1 MAIQKILNAILYGVA
16 ADTKP
21 TTYANNTL
29 FFEQD
34 TGTIFRW
41 NSGGSS
47 WDILV
52 GASKTETL
60 TNKTIAAGSNTI
72 TGIVD
77 ANIGTHTTTKI
88 TTSSKSLLNSAIVYN
103 DQANTYGDFDQ
114 TIRSARLKVANP
126 ANTFNYVVTGSAI
139 AADRTL
145 TLPLLTGADQVTTD
159 AFTTTLTNKTVN
171 ATNNTIT
178 DTSQATGDILRNN
191 GSKFV
196 RLARGSANQVLQTN
210 SGGTDIAWATISSYT
225 EAKNTSTQSQTVGT
239 NTTFT
244 IAHGLT
250 GTPTWYEVE
259 PAAVDAVGMFYLT
272 IDATNIT
279 VNYTFPPPTGTSNMI
294 FNWRAAQ

>member
-1 MAIQKILNAILYGVA
+1 MAIQKILNSILYGVA

-77 ANIGTHTTTKI
+77 ANIGTHTTSKI
-88 TTSSKSLLNSAIVYN
+88 TTNSKSLLNSAIVYN
-103 DQANTYGDFDQ
+103 DQANVYGDFDQ

-139 AADRTL
+139 AADRAL

-171 ATNNTIT
+171 ASNNTIT

-225 EAKNTSTQSQTVGT
+225 EAKGTATKSGDASTTA
-239 NTTFT
+239 FT
-244 IAHGLT
+244 IAHTIT
-250 GTPTWYEVE
+250 GTPTYYTVIPTSIEADS
-259 PAAVDAVGMFYLT
+259 PYYLS

-279 VNYTFPPPTGTSNMI
+279 LTYNFAPPTGTSNLTYV
-294 FNWRAAQ
+294 FRAAL

>member
-1 MAIQKILNAILYGVA
+1 VAIQKILNSILYGA
-16 ADTKP
+16 SGDTKP
-21 TTYANNTL
+21 TVYANNTL

-34 TGTIFRW
+34 TGTIYRW

-72 TGIVD
+72 SGIVD
-77 ANIGTHTTTKI
+77 ANIGTHTTSKI
-88 TTSSKSLLNSAIVYN
+88 TTTSKSLLNSAIVYN
-103 DQANTYGDFDQ
+103 DQANVYGDFDQ

-225 EAKNTSTQSQTVGT
+225 EGKGSSTKSGDAS
-239 NTTFT
+239 TTAFT
-244 IAHGLT
+244 IAHGLG
-250 GTPTWYEVE
+250 GTPTWFNVE
-259 PAAVDAVGMFYLT
+259 PTSIEADSDIYLT
-272 IDATNIT
+272 ADGTNIT
-279 VNYTFPPPTGTSNMI
+279 VTYNFAPPTGTSNLTYV
-294 FNWRAAQ
+294 WRAAL